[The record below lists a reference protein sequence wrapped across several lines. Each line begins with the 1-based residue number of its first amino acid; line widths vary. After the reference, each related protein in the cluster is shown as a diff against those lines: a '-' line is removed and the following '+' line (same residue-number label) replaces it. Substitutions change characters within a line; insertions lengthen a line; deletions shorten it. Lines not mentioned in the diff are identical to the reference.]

1 MRPVPPCAATAR
13 VDAAVPSALASLQGF
28 QPSLSSAG
36 LRSVS
41 TPAARTCRRTQPL
54 WGRTGSGAMTAALVI
69 VPADPAWPASASA
82 QRGRCP
88 GSTVEPREVQT
99 GAPWMVR
106 LSMGSANVMLRVTSA
121 ARIAPARKH
130 LLGSRP

>member
-1 MRPVPPCAATAR
+1 MRPVPPCAAAAR

-28 QPSLSSAG
+28 QPPLSSAG

-41 TPAARTCRRTQPL
+41 TSAARTCRRPQPL
-54 WGRTGSGAMTAALVI
+54 WGRIRGAMTAALVI
-69 VPADPAWPASASA
+69 VPADPVRRASASA

-88 GSTVEPREVQT
+88 GSTVGPRKVQT

-106 LSMGSANVMLRVTSA
+106 LSMGSADVMLRVTSS
-121 ARIAPARKH
+121 ARLAPARKH
-130 LLGSRP
+130 LPGSRR

>member
-1 MRPVPPCAATAR
+1 MRPVPPRAAAAR

-36 LRSVS
+36 LR
-41 TPAARTCRRTQPL
+41 
-54 WGRTGSGAMTAALVI
+54 AMTAALVI
-69 VPADPAWPASASA
+69 VPVDPVRRASASA

-88 GSTVEPREVQT
+88 GSTVVPREVQT

-106 LSMGSANVMLRVTSA
+106 LSMGSADVMLRVTSS
-121 ARIAPARKH
+121 ARPAPDRKY
-130 LLGSRP
+130 LPGSRP